1 MPAPGLDSPGLCA
14 GRLPAITLAKLTE
27 EKMEFLALLYILVYI
42 ISGFLVARRVL
53 PEGGVGGTA
62 LGLAA
67 GLAMLMWLPA
77 LFSFVLGF
85 TVLSQLLAGASC
97 LKAG

>member
-42 ISGFLVARRVL
+42 ISGFLVARRV
-53 PEGGVGGTA
+53 
-62 LGLAA
+62 
-67 GLAMLMWLPA
+67 PA
-77 LFSFVLGF
+77 
-85 TVLSQLLAGASC
+85 
-97 LKAG
+97 